1 MLEFVTPLRSLE
13 LHHSGMLVNNL
24 DATYEEKRYMPSQ
37 VLLELL
43 RVRGAMLP
51 RAGPWS
57 H

>member
-24 DATYEEKRYMPSQ
+24 DATYEEKRYMSSQ